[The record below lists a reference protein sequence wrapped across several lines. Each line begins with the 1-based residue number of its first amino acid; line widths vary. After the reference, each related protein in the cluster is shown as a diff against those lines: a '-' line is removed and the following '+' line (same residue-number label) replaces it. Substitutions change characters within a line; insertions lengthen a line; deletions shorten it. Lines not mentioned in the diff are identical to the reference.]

1 MSLFSVI
8 LIFAFVV
15 IINVIVWV
23 VGKSFVYFA
32 RLPLLAQD
40 DVVFQ
45 APSGIMSS
53 AGQSTNRSAAPQGA
67 SGSKLGQSMFPA
79 ASQGADSVITKI
91 QVNTYNI
98 GGTND
103 FPIKEEE
110 FGRKLDSQWH
120 QS

>member
-1 MSLFSVI
+1 MS
-8 LIFAFVV
+8 
-15 IINVIVWV
+15 IN
-23 VGKSFVYFA
+23 S
-32 RLPLLAQD
+32 P
-40 DVVFQ
+40 
-45 APSGIMSS
+45 
-53 AGQSTNRSAAPQGA
+53 AAPQGA
-67 SGSKLGQSMFPA
+67 WSGNLGQGMSPA